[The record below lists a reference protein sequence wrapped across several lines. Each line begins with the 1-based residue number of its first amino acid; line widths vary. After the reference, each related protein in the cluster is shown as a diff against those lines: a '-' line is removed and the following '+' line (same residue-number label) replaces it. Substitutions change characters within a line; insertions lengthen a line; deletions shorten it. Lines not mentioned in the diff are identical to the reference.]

1 MERDYYSEERLK
13 ICLSDCDFFC
23 DGLCFDKVT
32 STNDIAKSLAENGT
46 AEGTIVL
53 AAEQTAGRG
62 RMGRTFYSPKRD
74 GLYISL
80 ILRPQTAV
88 KDAGLIT
95 ACAAVAARRSVL
107 ELTGVP
113 VDIKWVNDLLFC
125 EKKLCGI
132 LAEGQFSSQG
142 ELAFMILGLGI
153 NLRRPASGY
162 AAEIDGKTVSLQEIA
177 SDTEFDS
184 TAVASSFVKAFGNL
198 YKNLPD
204 ISFLKEYKEASC
216 ILHKEISFFRNGE
229 QCFGRAIDIDEQAR
243 LEVVTKEGT
252 HLFLASGE
260 VSLIRPVK
268 VL

>member
-1 MERDYYSEERLK
+1 MERDYNSEERLK
-13 ICLSDCDFFC
+13 ICLSNCSFFC

-32 STNDIAKSLAENGT
+32 STNDIAKSLAENG
-46 AEGTIVL
+46 ASEGTIVL

-62 RMGRTFYSPKRD
+62 RMGRTFYSPKGD

-80 ILRPQTAV
+80 ILRPQTSV

-95 ACAAVAARRSVL
+95 ACAAVAARRAVF
-107 ELTGVP
+107 ELTGVQ

-142 ELAFMILGLGI
+142 ELSFMILGLGI
-153 NLRRPASGY
+153 NLRQPVSGY
-162 AAEIDGKTVSLQEIA
+162 ATEIAGKTISLQEIA
-177 SDTEFDS
+177 SDVKFDS
-184 TAVASSFVKAFGNL
+184 VIVASSFIKEFGNL
-198 YKNLPD
+198 YKKLPD

-216 ILHKEISFFRNGE
+216 ILHKEISFFRDGE
-229 QCFGRAIDIDEQAR
+229 QCFGHAIDIDEQAR
-243 LEVVTKEGT
+243 LEVITKEEA

-260 VSLIRPVK
+260 VNLVRPV
-268 VL
+268 